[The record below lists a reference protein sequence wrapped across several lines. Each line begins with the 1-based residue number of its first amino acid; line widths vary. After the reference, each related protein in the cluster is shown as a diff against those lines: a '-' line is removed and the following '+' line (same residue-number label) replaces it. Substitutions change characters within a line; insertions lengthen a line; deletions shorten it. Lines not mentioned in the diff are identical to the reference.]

1 MYPRDPLLILRPLL
15 LAAALLAQGCTGD
28 DSRWSAVEAPK
39 DNRVDFVTLSHEVH
53 FGPNATTPAA
63 DEEQGLANFL
73 SQVDFGYG
81 DQVTLDAGPR
91 RGEAATDALAAR
103 RMEAVAAMLRHM
115 RVSATPASRP
125 SVEGALARD
134 AVVVTVGR
142 YVVTSPL
149 CPDFSKP
156 EADDYTNTTQS
167 NYGCA
172 TNTNLGLM
180 VANPADLVHGTPT
193 TSADGEFASHGV
205 QRYRSG
211 EVAKSLKPEL
221 PKLYSGAGG
230 GQ

>member
-1 MYPRDPLLILRPLL
+1 MYPRHALSLVRPLL
-15 LAAALLAQGCTGD
+15 FVAALLAQGCTPD
-28 DSRWSAVEAPK
+28 TSRWSPAEAPK

-53 FGPNATTPAA
+53 FAANSTTPAA
-63 DEEQGLANFL
+63 EEEQGLASFL
-73 SQVDFGYG
+73 SQAELGYG
-81 DQVTLDAGPR
+81 DQVTVDAGPK
-91 RGEAATDALAAR
+91 RGEASADALAAR
-103 RMEAVAAMLRHM
+103 RMEAVTAMLRHM
-115 RVSATPASRP
+115 RVVAAPASRP

-142 YVVTSPL
+142 YVVTSPR

-156 EADDYTNTTQS
+156 EADDYTNTPQS

-193 TSADGEFASHGV
+193 TAADGEFSSRGI

-211 EVAKSLKPEL
+211 DVAKSLKPEL
-221 PKLYSGAGG
+221 PKLYSGGGG